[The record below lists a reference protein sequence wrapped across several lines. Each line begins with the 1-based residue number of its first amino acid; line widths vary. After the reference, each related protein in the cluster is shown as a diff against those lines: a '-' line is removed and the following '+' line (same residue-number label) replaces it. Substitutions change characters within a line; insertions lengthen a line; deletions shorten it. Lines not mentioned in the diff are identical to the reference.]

1 MYLKKQLAKL
11 SSTELASFKGK
22 FSLATLRV
30 HVHVYTCISSLLV
43 HCFVKERME
52 RNYTFTGDFSP
63 EAVAAVLSIEMILA
77 LIANGVVLVI
87 TIYQRKSWKQSSTI
101 FFTSLILAH
110 LVLNLLHLPFTITAL
125 AAGEWIIGSTDE
137 EKQGSCGL
145 SAYIAY
151 SSVYIMY
158 MTLSLI
164 SIDRFLFIVKPHL
177 HKRFMS
183 PRVAL
188 VLVIIVWIVNAVY
201 FSSGFI
207 NGSGIVY
214 QYIDNLGLC
223 YVYITSPTTSVIRF
237 LFASIILSTIV
248 VTSVWT
254 FCFTRKFINNQS
266 MIVGESVY
274 SSKKKRLFG
283 IFGSMLLVYGVC
295 FTPATFLSSFLA
307 IIDAPE
313 KLLISALILYLL
325 AIILSPVVQSYFRPE
340 INSVIVDI
348 ICHKMMKK
356 PNPTT
361 SSNARNTN
369 TNSLDL

>member
-1 MYLKKQLAKL
+1 
-11 SSTELASFKGK
+11 
-22 FSLATLRV
+22 
-30 HVHVYTCISSLLV
+30 
-43 HCFVKERME
+43 ME

-110 LVLNLLHLPFTITAL
+110 LVMILYLPFTITAL

-137 EKQGSCGL
+137 EKQGTCGFSGYIIFF
-145 SAYIAY
+145 SAYI
-151 SSVYIMY
+151 MF

-164 SIDRFLFIVKPHL
+164 SVDRFLFIVKPHL

-183 PRVAL
+183 PQVAL
-188 VLVIIVWIVNAVY
+188 VLVIIVWCFDTVF

-223 YVYITSPTTSVIRF
+223 YAYTTSPITSVIRF
-237 LFASIILSTIV
+237 SFVFIILSIIV

-266 MIVGESVY
+266 TIVGESVY

-283 IFGSMLLVYGVC
+283 IFGTMLLVYGI
-295 FTPATFLSSFLA
+295 FFIPIIFLSSFLA
-307 IIDAPE
+307 IIDAPD
-313 KLLISALILYLL
+313 KLLISSVILFFL

-348 ICHKMMKK
+348 ICHKMMCK

-361 SSNARNTN
+361 SISHNSAVTHDTN
-369 TNSLDL
+369 IDSIDL

>member
-1 MYLKKQLAKL
+1 
-11 SSTELASFKGK
+11 
-22 FSLATLRV
+22 
-30 HVHVYTCISSLLV
+30 
-43 HCFVKERME
+43 ME

-63 EAVAAVLSIEMILA
+63 EAVAAVFSIEMILA

-87 TIYQRKSWKQSSTI
+87 TIYQRKSFKQSSTI

-110 LVLNLLHLPFTITAL
+110 LVMILILPFSITTL

-137 EKQGSCGL
+137 EKQGSCGF
-145 SAYIAY
+145 SGYIAFCCAYIT
-151 SSVYIMY
+151 Y

-188 VLVIIVWIVNAVY
+188 VLVIIVWIVNAV
-201 FSSGFI
+201 FISFGFI

-223 YVYITSPTTSVIRF
+223 YAFTTSPITSVIR
-237 LFASIILSTIV
+237 LSLSVILLSIIV

-283 IFGSMLLVYGVC
+283 IFGSMLLVYGIC

-307 IIDAPE
+307 IIDAPD
-313 KLLISALILYLL
+313 KLLISALILFLL
-325 AIILSPVVQSYFRPE
+325 AIVLNPVVQSYFRPE
-340 INSVIVDI
+340 INSVIVNI

-361 SSNARNTN
+361 SINTRNTN
-369 TNSLDL
+369 TNSLDF

>member
-1 MYLKKQLAKL
+1 MFLRELTKQILPQLAQCCRK
-11 SSTELASFKGK
+11 
-22 FSLATLRV
+22 
-30 HVHVYTCISSLLV
+30 
-43 HCFVKERME
+43 ME

-101 FFTSLILAH
+101 FFTSLILVH
-110 LVLNLLHLPFTITAL
+110 LVLTLYLPFSITAL

-137 EKQGSCGL
+137 EKQGTCGFTAFVIIF
-145 SAYIAY
+145 SG
-151 SSVYIMY
+151 YIMF

-183 PRVAL
+183 PQVAL
-188 VLVIIVWIVNAVY
+188 VLVIIVWIVSAVF

-207 NGSGIVY
+207 DGSGVEF
-214 QYIDNLGLC
+214 QYIDYLGVC
-223 YVYITSPTTSVIRF
+223 YVFTTSPIMAVFRF
-237 LFASIILSTIV
+237 MFASLIFIIIV

-274 SSKKKRLFG
+274 ASKKKRLFG
-283 IFGSMLLVYGVC
+283 IFGSMLLVYGIF
-295 FTPATFLSSFLA
+295 FTPSIFFSS
-307 IIDAPE
+307 
-313 KLLISALILYLL
+313 LL
-325 AIILSPVVQSYFRPE
+325 AIVDSPGELTMTALMFFFLLITFSPVVQAYFRPE
-340 INSVIVDI
+340 INSVIVAVCRRMI
-348 ICHKMMKK
+348 KKK
-356 PNPTT
+356 PNPPTT
-361 SSNARNTN
+361 SSTCNSSSSALQDLRIS
-369 TNSLDL
+369 SLDV

>member
-1 MYLKKQLAKL
+1 
-11 SSTELASFKGK
+11 
-22 FSLATLRV
+22 
-30 HVHVYTCISSLLV
+30 
-43 HCFVKERME
+43 ME

-63 EAVAAVLSIEMILA
+63 EAVAAVFSIEMILA

-87 TIYQRKSWKQSSTI
+87 TIYQRKSFKQSSTI

-110 LVLNLLHLPFTITAL
+110 LVMILILPFSITAL

-137 EKQGSCGL
+137 EKQGSCGF
-145 SAYIAY
+145 SGYIAFCCAYIT
-151 SSVYIMY
+151 Y

-188 VLVIIVWIVNAVY
+188 VLVIIVWIVNAV
-201 FSSGFI
+201 FISFGFI

-223 YVYITSPTTSVIRF
+223 YAYTTSPITSVIR
-237 LFASIILSTIV
+237 LSLSVILLSIIV

-283 IFGSMLLVYGVC
+283 IFGSMLLVYGIC

-307 IIDAPE
+307 IIDAPD
-313 KLLISALILYLL
+313 KLLISALILFLL
-325 AIILSPVVQSYFRPE
+325 AIILNPVVQSYFRPE

-361 SSNARNTN
+361 SINTRNTN
-369 TNSLDL
+369 TNSLDF

>member
-1 MYLKKQLAKL
+1 
-11 SSTELASFKGK
+11 
-22 FSLATLRV
+22 
-30 HVHVYTCISSLLV
+30 
-43 HCFVKERME
+43 ME

-63 EAVAAVLSIEMILA
+63 EAVAAVFSIEMILA

-110 LVLNLLHLPFTITAL
+110 LVMILYLPFSIASL
-125 AAGEWIIGSTDE
+125 VAGEWIIGSTDE
-137 EKQGSCGL
+137 EKQGSCGFSGYIIFF
-145 SAYIAY
+145 SAYI
-151 SSVYIMY
+151 MF

-188 VLVIIVWIVNAVY
+188 VLVIIVWIVNAVF

-214 QYIDNLGLC
+214 QYIDNVGLC
-223 YVYITSPTTSVIRF
+223 YAYTTSPITSVVR
-237 LFASIILSTIV
+237 LSIIVILLSIIV

-283 IFGSMLLVYGVC
+283 IFGSMLLVYGIC
-295 FTPATFLSSFLA
+295 FTPAAFLSSFLA
-307 IIDAPE
+307 IIDAPD
-313 KLLISALILYLL
+313 KLLISAVILFFLF
-325 AIILSPVVQSYFRPE
+325 IILSPVVQSYFRPE

-348 ICHKMMKK
+348 IYHKMMKK
-356 PNPTT
+356 PNPTI

-369 TNSLDL
+369 TNSLDF

>member
-1 MYLKKQLAKL
+1 
-11 SSTELASFKGK
+11 
-22 FSLATLRV
+22 
-30 HVHVYTCISSLLV
+30 
-43 HCFVKERME
+43 ME

-63 EAVAAVLSIEMILA
+63 EAVAAVLSIELILA

-110 LVLNLLHLPFTITAL
+110 LAITLYLPFSIAAL

-137 EKQGSCGL
+137 EKQGSCDFSGYIIL
-145 SAYIAY
+145 YCAYI
-151 SSVYIMY
+151 MF
-158 MTLSLI
+158 MTLSFI

-188 VLVIIVWIVNAVY
+188 VLVIIAWIVNAVF

-214 QYIDNLGLC
+214 QYIDNVGLC
-223 YVYITSPTTSVIRF
+223 YAYTTSPITSVIRF
-237 LFASIILSTIV
+237 SIGVILLSIIF

-283 IFGSMLLVYGVC
+283 IFGSMLLIYGIC
-295 FTPATFLSSFLA
+295 FTPAAFLSSFLA
-307 IIDAPE
+307 IIDAPD
-313 KLLISALILYLL
+313 KLLISVVILFFLF
-325 AIILSPVVQSYFRPE
+325 IILSPVVQSYFRPE

-348 ICHKMMKK
+348 IYHKMMKK

-361 SSNARNTN
+361 SSNGRNTN
-369 TNSLDL
+369 TNSLDF

>member
-1 MYLKKQLAKL
+1 
-11 SSTELASFKGK
+11 
-22 FSLATLRV
+22 
-30 HVHVYTCISSLLV
+30 
-43 HCFVKERME
+43 ME

-101 FFTSLILAH
+101 FFTSLVLGNLVMILY
-110 LVLNLLHLPFTITAL
+110 LPFSITAL

-137 EKQGSCGL
+137 EKQGTCDFTAFIILYCGYVML
-145 SAYIAY
+145 
-151 SSVYIMY
+151 
-158 MTLSLI
+158 MTLSLV

-201 FSSGFI
+201 FSFGFI

-214 QYIDNLGLC
+214 QYMDNLGVC
-223 YVYITSPTTSVIRF
+223 YAYSTSPITSVFRLSLI
-237 LFASIILSTIV
+237 IILLGIIV

-295 FTPATFLSSFLA
+295 FIPGAFYLA
-307 IIDAPE
+307 KVDAPD
-313 KLLISALILYLL
+313 KLTISALILFLL

-340 INSVIVDI
+340 INSVIVNI
-348 ICHKMMKK
+348 ICHKMMNK

-361 SSNARNTN
+361 SINARNTN
-369 TNSLDL
+369 TNSLDF

>member
-1 MYLKKQLAKL
+1 
-11 SSTELASFKGK
+11 
-22 FSLATLRV
+22 
-30 HVHVYTCISSLLV
+30 
-43 HCFVKERME
+43 ME

-87 TIYQRKSWKQSSTI
+87 TIYQRKSWKHSSTI

-110 LVLNLLHLPFTITAL
+110 LAITLYLPFTITAL

-137 EKQGSCGL
+137 EKQGSCGF
-145 SAYIAY
+145 SGFIIFF
-151 SSVYIMY
+151 STYIMF

-164 SIDRFLFIVKPHL
+164 SVDRFLFIVKPHL

-188 VLVIIVWIVNAVY
+188 VLVIIVWCFDTVF

-223 YVYITSPTTSVIRF
+223 YVYTTSPITSVFRF
-237 LFASIILSTIV
+237 SFVFIILSTIV

-283 IFGSMLLVYGVC
+283 IFGSMLLVYGI
-295 FTPATFLSSFLA
+295 FFIPIIFLSSFLA
-307 IIDAPE
+307 IIDAPD
-313 KLLISALILYLL
+313 KLLISSVILFFL

-348 ICHKMMKK
+348 IYHKMMKK
-356 PNPTT
+356 PNPTI

-369 TNSLDL
+369 TNSLDF

>member
-1 MYLKKQLAKL
+1 
-11 SSTELASFKGK
+11 
-22 FSLATLRV
+22 
-30 HVHVYTCISSLLV
+30 
-43 HCFVKERME
+43 ME

-110 LVLNLLHLPFTITAL
+110 LVMILYLPFTITAL

-137 EKQGSCGL
+137 EKQGSCGFSGYIIFF
-145 SAYIAY
+145 SAYI
-151 SSVYIMY
+151 MF

-188 VLVIIVWIVNAVY
+188 VLVIIVWIVNAVF

-207 NGSGIVY
+207 NGSGVAY
-214 QYIDNLGLC
+214 QYIDNVGLC
-223 YVYITSPTTSVIRF
+223 YAFTTSPIMAITRF
-237 LFASIILSTIV
+237 SIISILLSTIV

-283 IFGSMLLVYGVC
+283 IFGSMLLIYGIC

-307 IIDAPE
+307 IIDAPDG
-313 KLLISALILYLL
+313 LTISAVILFFL

-340 INSVIVDI
+340 INSVIVNI
-348 ICHKMMKK
+348 ICHKMMNK
-356 PNPTT
+356 PNCNLTVKRDT
-361 SSNARNTN
+361 SCTN
-369 TNSLDL
+369 IASFDF

>member
-1 MYLKKQLAKL
+1 
-11 SSTELASFKGK
+11 
-22 FSLATLRV
+22 
-30 HVHVYTCISSLLV
+30 
-43 HCFVKERME
+43 ME
-52 RNYTFTGDFSP
+52 RNYTFTGDFSQ
-63 EAVAAVLSIEMILA
+63 EAVAAVYSIEMILA

-87 TIYQRKSWKQSSTI
+87 TIYQRKSFKQSSTI
-101 FFTSLILAH
+101 FFTSLILVH
-110 LVLNLLHLPFTITAL
+110 LVITLLYLPLTIAAL

-137 EKQGSCGL
+137 EKQGSCGF
-145 SAYIAY
+145 SGYMIFCC
-151 SSVYIMY
+151 VYITY
-158 MTLSLI
+158 MTLILI
-164 SIDRFLFIVKPHL
+164 SVDRFLFIVKPHL

-214 QYIDNLGLC
+214 QYIDNLGVC
-223 YVYITSPTTSVIRF
+223 FAYTTTPITSVIR
-237 LFASIILSTIV
+237 LSISVILLSIIV

-295 FTPATFLSSFLA
+295 FIPGAFLSSFIA
-307 IIDAPE
+307 IIDAPDG
-313 KLLISALILYLL
+313 LIISSHIIYVL
-325 AIILSPVVQSYFRPE
+325 AIVLSPVVQSYFRPE

-348 ICHKMMKK
+348 IYHKMIKK
-356 PNPTT
+356 PNPTI

-369 TNSLDL
+369 TNSLDF

>member
-1 MYLKKQLAKL
+1 
-11 SSTELASFKGK
+11 
-22 FSLATLRV
+22 
-30 HVHVYTCISSLLV
+30 
-43 HCFVKERME
+43 ME

-101 FFTSLILAH
+101 FFTSLVLGNLVMILY
-110 LVLNLLHLPFTITAL
+110 LPFSIAAL

-137 EKQGSCGL
+137 EKQGSCDFSG
-145 SAYIAY
+145 YIILY
-151 SSVYIMY
+151 CGYVML
-158 MTLSLI
+158 MTLSLV

-188 VLVIIVWIVNAVY
+188 VLVIIVWIVNAV
-201 FSSGFI
+201 FISFGFI

-214 QYIDNLGLC
+214 QYIDNVGVC
-223 YVYITSPTTSVIRF
+223 YAYSTSPITSVFRLSLIVI
-237 LFASIILSTIV
+237 LLGIIT

-274 SSKKKRLFG
+274 SSRKKRLFG

-295 FTPATFLSSFLA
+295 FIPGAFYLA
-307 IIDAPE
+307 KVHAPD
-313 KLLISALILYLL
+313 KLTISALILFIL

-361 SSNARNTN
+361 SINTRNTN
-369 TNSLDL
+369 TNSLDF

>member
-1 MYLKKQLAKL
+1 
-11 SSTELASFKGK
+11 
-22 FSLATLRV
+22 
-30 HVHVYTCISSLLV
+30 
-43 HCFVKERME
+43 ME

-101 FFTSLILAH
+101 FFTSLVLGNLVMILY
-110 LVLNLLHLPFTITAL
+110 LPFTIAAL

-137 EKQGSCGL
+137 EKQGSCDFSG
-145 SAYIAY
+145 YIILY
-151 SSVYIMY
+151 CGYVML
-158 MTLSLI
+158 MTLSLV

-188 VLVIIVWIVNAVY
+188 VLVIIVWIVNAV
-201 FSSGFI
+201 FISFGFI

-214 QYIDNLGLC
+214 QYIDNVGVC
-223 YVYITSPTTSVIRF
+223 YAYSTSPITSVFRLSLIVI
-237 LFASIILSTIV
+237 LLGMIT

-295 FTPATFLSSFLA
+295 FIPGAFYLA
-307 IIDAPE
+307 KVHAPD
-313 KLLISALILYLL
+313 KLTISALILFIL

-356 PNPTT
+356 SNPTT
-361 SSNARNTN
+361 SINTHNTN
-369 TNSLDL
+369 TNSLDF